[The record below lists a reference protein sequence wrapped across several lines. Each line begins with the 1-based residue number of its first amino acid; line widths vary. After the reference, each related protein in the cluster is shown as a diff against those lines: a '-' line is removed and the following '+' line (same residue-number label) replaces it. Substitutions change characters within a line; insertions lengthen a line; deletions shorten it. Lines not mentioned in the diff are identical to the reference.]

1 MEQNY
6 QEIADLVAKKCQEV
20 LAPLYAE
27 LEELQAHYGLR
38 KPDPQPTEP
47 TPDSEEVRQAE
58 FKKQL
63 QEMKQM
69 LIESGKIPSE
79 EQKQSKEAY
88 FEGMRKNLVK
98 QGLIK
103 Y

>member
-1 MEQNY
+1 MYNKLKIKKMQNNY

-27 LEELQAHYGLR
+27 LEELQAHYGMR
-38 KPDPQPTEP
+38 EAEQQPTEP
-47 TPDSEEVRQAE
+47 TPDPEEVRQAE

-69 LIESGKIPSE
+69 LIKSGRIP
-79 EQKQSKEAY
+79 KDEA
-88 FEGMRKNLVK
+88 NN
-98 QGLIK
+98 
-103 Y
+103 

>member
-1 MEQNY
+1 MENNY

-38 KPDPQPTEP
+38 QAEPQPTEP
-47 TPDSEEVRQAE
+47 QPTPEEIEEAE

-63 QEMKQM
+63 DEMKQM
-69 LIESGKIPSE
+69 LIESGRIP
-79 EQKQSKEAY
+79 KDEA
-88 FEGMRKNLVK
+88 NN
-98 QGLIK
+98 
-103 Y
+103 